1 MSSITDR
8 VLKTLKP
15 TGKDYRIRDKA
26 GVGSGYHGFG
36 VKVSARGKRTFFLEY
51 TLGGKRRFLN
61 LGHYPAKKLKGA
73 REEAKQARTL
83 INQGVDPQLERARI
97 EAEQEEERKRI
108 EAENRATTVNE
119 VLDFYLGTL
128 RETTGKEV
136 ERLLINRYCNVRK
149 RIGDRKMKDIVEDD
163 VEDLLDVHL
172 NRGTRRNAGK
182 LYSSLASAFKQA
194 RQHKP
199 FELKGWVNPFND
211 IPKPKDSSG
220 TPRDRALSVDEI
232 RAFLNLME
240 GYHSASDGIKGV
252 LKLILFTGQRVEQVS
267 RMQWEHVDL
276 EERLWRVPPDE
287 TKMGKS
293 RTRKTLLVPM
303 TDIVLEVI
311 HAMPMI
317 EGNGFVFPGVKEDSP
332 YDLGSFAHALIKMLR
347 QSDIEH
353 FTPRDLRRTVTTH
366 LARLGVSKEIR
377 SKIQDHSLGGDV
389 EDIHYDQHD
398 YLKEKRVGLERWE
411 RELQRIISSNEK
423 DNVVQLHG

>member
-163 VEDLLDVHL
+163 VE
-172 NRGTRRNAGK
+172 
-182 LYSSLASAFKQA
+182 
-194 RQHKP
+194 
-199 FELKGWVNPFND
+199 
-211 IPKPKDSSG
+211 
-220 TPRDRALSVDEI
+220 
-232 RAFLNLME
+232 
-240 GYHSASDGIKGV
+240 
-252 LKLILFTGQRVEQVS
+252 
-267 RMQWEHVDL
+267 
-276 EERLWRVPPDE
+276 
-287 TKMGKS
+287 
-293 RTRKTLLVPM
+293 
-303 TDIVLEVI
+303 
-311 HAMPMI
+311 
-317 EGNGFVFPGVKEDSP
+317 
-332 YDLGSFAHALIKMLR
+332 
-347 QSDIEH
+347 
-353 FTPRDLRRTVTTH
+353 
-366 LARLGVSKEIR
+366 
-377 SKIQDHSLGGDV
+377 
-389 EDIHYDQHD
+389 
-398 YLKEKRVGLERWE
+398 
-411 RELQRIISSNEK
+411 
-423 DNVVQLHG
+423 

>member
-163 VEDLLDVHL
+163 VEDRDGLIHL
-172 NRGTRRNAGK
+172 MTYQNQRIAQGLPETV
-182 LYSSLASAFKQA
+182 LYQLM
-194 RQHKP
+194 RLKP
-199 FELKGWVNPFND
+199 
-211 IPKPKDSSG
+211 
-220 TPRDRALSVDEI
+220 
-232 RAFLNLME
+232 
-240 GYHSASDGIKGV
+240 H
-252 LKLILFTGQRVEQVS
+252 
-267 RMQWEHVDL
+267 
-276 EERLWRVPPDE
+276 
-287 TKMGKS
+287 
-293 RTRKTLLVPM
+293 
-303 TDIVLEVI
+303 
-311 HAMPMI
+311 
-317 EGNGFVFPGVKEDSP
+317 
-332 YDLGSFAHALIKMLR
+332 
-347 QSDIEH
+347 
-353 FTPRDLRRTVTTH
+353 
-366 LARLGVSKEIR
+366 GVSSR
-377 SKIQDHSLGGDV
+377 PV
-389 EDIHYDQHD
+389 TY
-398 YLKEKRVGLERWE
+398 YLSQFSRWSPSE
-411 RELQRIISSNEK
+411 VTPNFRTAT
-423 DNVVQLHG
+423 